1 MTFTVPNL
9 LSILRMGLIPLFVI
23 ALLEG
28 RPGRALAIFVVAG
41 LTDALDGLLAR
52 LLDQRSV
59 LGMYLDPMADKLLL
73 VTAYVMLS
81 VPQLKPDLDIPIWVT
96 ALVITRDVVIVGV
109 ALVMHLAHGRGR
121 FPPSLL
127 SKVNTVLQVAT
138 VVLVL
143 ATALSPRLDGV
154 ATGFIFAMA
163 GTTMLSALDY
173 IYRYATGKPP
183 AADDGPGAADSPRPV
198 AGE

>member
-28 RPGRALAIFVVAG
+28 CPGRALAIFVIAG

-52 LLDQRSV
+52 VLDQRSV

-96 ALVITRDVVIVGV
+96 ALVITRDVVIVVV
-109 ALVMHLAHGRGR
+109 ALVMHLAHGIGR

-143 ATALSPRLDGV
+143 ATALSPRLDLV
-154 ATGFIFAMA
+154 ATSFMFAMA
-163 GTTMLSALDY
+163 GTTALSALDY

-183 AADDGPGAADSPRPV
+183 AA
-198 AGE
+198 GE